1 MPDFTNR
8 LHAQLTEAVNDG
20 EAEVW
25 MVLASEVIYSV
36 I

>member
-8 LHAQLTEAVNDG
+8 LHVQLTEAVDDG

-25 MVLASEVIYSV
+25 CWHVK
-36 I
+36 